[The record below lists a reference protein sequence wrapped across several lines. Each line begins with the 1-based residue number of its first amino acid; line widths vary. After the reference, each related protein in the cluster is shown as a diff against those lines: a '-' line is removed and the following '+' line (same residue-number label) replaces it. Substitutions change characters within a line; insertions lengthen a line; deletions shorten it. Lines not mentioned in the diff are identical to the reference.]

1 MKPIE
6 LTLCGWGPYKNKQQ
20 PIDFTELKSRGLFL
34 ITGATGAGKTTI
46 FDAVT
51 YALYGDMSGK
61 TREKNSVRSDFADSS
76 TPTYV
81 ELLMEHEGKRYHIRR
96 NPEYLRPKKRKTGLT
111 DMTKEKE
118 NAVLTLPDGSHIEG
132 SSEVTKK
139 IQELL
144 RLDLNQFRQLSM
156 IAQGEFTRLLT
167 AQSSEKSRIFRELF
181 DTELY
186 DRIAGIFKQR
196 SAGLYKQV
204 MEYRSRMEEDVEQF
218 VPLENLK
225 ENWQAL
231 INKENY
237 YYQEILDFLKEN
249 KKEYQS
255 RQRQLEEKVSQA
267 DAEAEKL
274 AMLVKEGEQT
284 LSFLETLGREQEN
297 REKLKEREPFILQKE
312 EKLARAEK
320 ALQVKDCEKTLE
332 NHIRQQE
339 KLVRKLE
346 TVNAETESLKKKKEE
361 TSVFYQNADVLILAY
376 EKEEKA
382 EEIKTQLKQREEA
395 FTKQQKELRGLQEQY
410 LQTEAQEELLRD
422 DYENAQKAYR
432 HGIAGI
438 LARDLTAGIAC
449 PVCGSLDHPHKAV
462 PENSVPAEAEVEK
475 KKLLFEEKRN
485 ELTVIHGKT
494 AACKERGEGLS
505 KEIAQHQERLFA
517 YEKEWEQQERF
528 VREYVRANSKQVFMN
543 EKKAYE
549 TLLVSLSEKEKSKA
563 ELEKEYREASENIEA
578 ARDSFD
584 RCRVSGGFQT
594 PEDYKAAFLAE
605 EEMTELREQI
615 QKYRQDCHACEHL
628 IAHLEKELSGRKH
641 RNMEELKEKLV
652 KAKEQKKEAYEELDS
667 LKQGITDM
675 ARLSESLKEK
685 LERSGKL
692 SEQYGLWKDLDDAAN
707 GNNRKRLVFE
717 QYVLTAYFEEILKA
731 ANLRLKVMTGG
742 RYMLRRMET
751 VGDGR
756 SKDNLEIEVLDYYT
770 GKYRSVKT
778 LSGGET
784 FKVSLSL
791 ALGMSDMVQA
801 LSGGIRVDALF
812 IDEGFGSLD
821 SESLE
826 QACEALNSLVEK
838 DRLIGIISHVPE
850 LAEKIENQIRVRK
863 TSAGST
869 IEVMV

>member
-218 VPLENLK
+218 VPLEDLK

>member
-218 VPLENLK
+218 VPLEDLK

-339 KLVRKLE
+339 KLARKLE
-346 TVNAETESLKKKKEE
+346 TVNTETESLKKKKEE

-685 LERSGKL
+685 LERSGKF

>member
-615 QKYRQDCHACEHL
+615 QKYRQDCHA
-628 IAHLEKELSGRKH
+628 
-641 RNMEELKEKLV
+641 
-652 KAKEQKKEAYEELDS
+652 
-667 LKQGITDM
+667 
-675 ARLSESLKEK
+675 
-685 LERSGKL
+685 
-692 SEQYGLWKDLDDAAN
+692 
-707 GNNRKRLVFE
+707 
-717 QYVLTAYFEEILKA
+717 
-731 ANLRLKVMTGG
+731 
-742 RYMLRRMET
+742 
-751 VGDGR
+751 
-756 SKDNLEIEVLDYYT
+756 
-770 GKYRSVKT
+770 
-778 LSGGET
+778 
-784 FKVSLSL
+784 
-791 ALGMSDMVQA
+791 
-801 LSGGIRVDALF
+801 
-812 IDEGFGSLD
+812 
-821 SESLE
+821 
-826 QACEALNSLVEK
+826 
-838 DRLIGIISHVPE
+838 
-850 LAEKIENQIRVRK
+850 
-863 TSAGST
+863 
-869 IEVMV
+869 